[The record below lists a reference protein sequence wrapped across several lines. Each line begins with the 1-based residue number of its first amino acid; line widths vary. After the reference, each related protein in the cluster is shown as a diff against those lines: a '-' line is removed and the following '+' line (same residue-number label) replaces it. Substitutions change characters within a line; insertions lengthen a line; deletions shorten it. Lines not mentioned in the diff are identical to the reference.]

1 MSILHLTSE
10 NFDDTISKGQVLV
23 DFWADWCGPCKILT
37 PIFEE
42 LAAESTGNVSIAKV
56 DVDQEPTLA
65 ARYSVMSI
73 PTVILFVDGLESKRF
88 VGVQPK
94 ETYLAVL

>member
-1 MSILHLTSE
+1 
-10 NFDDTISKGQVLV
+10 V
-23 DFWADWCGPCKILT
+23 DFWADWCGPCKILA

-42 LAAESTGNVSIAKV
+42 LAAELSGNVSIAKV
-56 DVDQEPTLA
+56 DVDQETTLA

-73 PTVILFVDGLESKRF
+73 PTVILFTDGLESKRF

-94 ETYLAVL
+94 ETYLAAL

>member
-1 MSILHLTSE
+1 MDILHLTSD
-10 NFDDTISKGQVLV
+10 NFDDTISKGKVLV
-23 DFWADWCGPCKILT
+23 DFWADWCGPCKILA

-42 LAAESTGNVSIAKV
+42 LAAELSGNVSIAKV
-56 DVDQEPTLA
+56 DIDQETTLA

-73 PTVILFVDGLESKRF
+73 PTVILFTDGLESKRF

-94 ETYLAVL
+94 ETYLAAL

>member
-1 MSILHLTSE
+1 MSVLHLTSD

-23 DFWADWCGPCKILT
+23 DFWADWCGPCKILA

-56 DVDQEPTLA
+56 DVDRESTLA

-88 VGVQPK
+88 VGVQSK
-94 ETYLAVL
+94 ETYLAAL